1 MFLYKLC
8 LAFCTYTFI
17 VTGSPFFTLI
27 FALSGSFIFSLSYD
41 SSASNN
47 CSLLDN
53 LYILSPIWMLP
64 FILPITTFSPI
75 LAFEMFALFIISS
88 ETLYFVFSFS
98 KFIVSPTER
107 GWFSNIFICPFSLLY
122 PATFPKYKPI
132 LFGFCLNI
140 SDLLAEFDKCPVE
153 NSPLLN
159 TCFNCNMSFSS
170 IVYSSLFNT
179 LSMYFL

>member
-1 MFLYKLC
+1 MLVVFDICEIILSLVIAFFCAISGTNDDTIFTFMFLYKLC
-8 LAFCTYTFI
+8 LAFCTYTVI

-27 FALSGSFIFSLSYD
+27 FVLSGSFIFSLSYD

-107 GWFSNIFICPFSLLY
+107 G
-122 PATFPKYKPI
+122 
-132 LFGFCLNI
+132 
-140 SDLLAEFDKCPVE
+140 
-153 NSPLLN
+153 
-159 TCFNCNMSFSS
+159 
-170 IVYSSLFNT
+170 
-179 LSMYFL
+179 